1 MERSSDGFEIAE
13 KDLEIRGQG
22 ELLGTR
28 QSGLQ
33 SFRVANIV
41 RDLDILSTARD
52 EVEHYLGANEASAET
67 KLLKRAAEQR
77 KVFELGKVG

>member
-13 KDLEIRGQG
+13 KDLELRGQG
-22 ELLGTR
+22 DLLGTR

-41 RDLDILSTARD
+41 RDLDILSIARD
-52 EVEHYLGANEASAET
+52 EVENYLGAKAASAET
-67 KLLKRAAEQR
+67 KLLIKAAERR
-77 KVFELGKVG
+77 KSFVLGGVA